1 MRNSAATSSFRRAS
15 RNEEAGGGVTRKHF
29 KAIATTLNNAQNH
42 FSSDNDY
49 AQFCLEM
56 AYTLRVFNKNFNI
69 DKFLAACHAKLTPV
83 GQKELF

>member
-1 MRNSAATSSFRRAS
+1 M
-15 RNEEAGGGVTRKHF
+15 TRKHF
-29 KAIATTLNNAQNH
+29 KAIATTLNCAQRH
-42 FSSDNDY
+42 FSCDNDY

-56 AYTLRVFNKNFNI
+56 AYTLRVFNKDFNI